1 MKYMWRDAMSG
12 KAKKQRA
19 RTPHSLR
26 SERFQL
32 LREVSERENGEGVTA
47 MTEAEVS
54 GSLSLLGVSG
64 GVGLVLPC
72 VRVVGKML
80 SA

>member
-1 MKYMWRDAMSG
+1 
-12 KAKKQRA
+12 
-19 RTPHSLR
+19 
-26 SERFQL
+26 
-32 LREVSERENGEGVTA
+32 

-64 GVGLVLPC
+64 GGGGGLVLPC